1 MPPFNFNIKILERD
15 AKISKILSSFLK
27 DYEEHNFND
36 SYIYEF
42 LKDNG
47 VHFTKRDCSFLY
59 FLRRNLDPF
68 ALSSRIL
75 TDTYSGDYYI
85 IDKDYTGS
93 FGEMYIPAE
102 LLKEF

>member
-1 MPPFNFNIKILERD
+1 MPPFRFNQISEIEV
-15 AKISKILSSFLK
+15 KISKILSSFLK

-36 SYIYEF
+36 FYIYEF

-47 VHFTKRDCSFLY
+47 VHFTKGDYSFLD
-59 FLRRNLDPF
+59 FLKRNSNPF
-68 ALSSRIL
+68 ALFLKIT
-75 TDTYSGDYYI
+75 TDAYSGDYRI
-85 IDKDYTGS
+85 VDKDYIGS

>member
-1 MPPFNFNIKILERD
+1 MPPFMLDKILEREV
-15 AKISKILSSFLK
+15 KISKILSSFLK

-36 SYIYEF
+36 SYIHEF

-47 VHFTKRDCSFLY
+47 VHFTKGDHSFLD
-59 FLRRNLDPF
+59 FLRRNSNPL
-68 ALSSRIL
+68 ALFSRIM
-75 TDTYSGDYYI
+75 TDAYSGDYRI
-85 IDKDYTGS
+85 TDKDYTGS

>member
-1 MPPFNFNIKILERD
+1 MPPFRLDKILERD
-15 AKISKILSSFLK
+15 VKISKILSSFLK

-36 SYIYEF
+36 FYIYEF

-47 VHFTKRDCSFLY
+47 VYFIKGNGSFLD
-59 FLRRNLDPF
+59 FLKRNSNPF
-68 ALSSRIL
+68 ALSSRTM
-75 TDTYSGDYYI
+75 TDTYSGDYRI